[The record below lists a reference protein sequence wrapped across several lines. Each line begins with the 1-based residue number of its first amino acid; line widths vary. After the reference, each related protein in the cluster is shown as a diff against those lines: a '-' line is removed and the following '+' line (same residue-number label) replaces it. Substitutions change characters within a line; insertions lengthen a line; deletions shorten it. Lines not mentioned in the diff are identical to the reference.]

1 MLLTWCDHVLD
12 EERFELRRNG
22 AKVPVQPKVLDFL
35 FCVVRARGRVVSRKE
50 LFETVWAGIKVG
62 ETSLSRAVLEARRA
76 IGDELQDTLV
86 TVRGR
91 GFRFAVDVVTKG
103 GDLHGED
110 AADPTFVGRSSYLT
124 CVQARLDDAARG
136 HGGLVW
142 ISGDAGIGKTRTME
156 EIARRARVAGLDT
169 FRAIAHEDPRPPPYW
184 LWAQVLRA
192 YAASH
197 PSAKTSRFVESVE
210 SAPSGGTGPALEPS
224 FPFFEEV
231 TRFLIEASNSR
242 PFLLVFDDVHWADAE
257 SLALLRFFAREA
269 RQSKVVVLCTYRD
282 VDPSTRART
291 FDFGALVAESAA
303 LSVPL
308 RGLAMEEISR
318 LVQVATGA
326 MPSETFGRALS
337 ERTGGN
343 PMYVLQ
349 LLQTEWAERARAEA
363 SAAYATSV
371 DIQQGLI
378 DSIRRHLRVLSKPAH
393 ELLTLAAVLGPTFD
407 LTELGVAS
415 GLPQEEILNRL
426 DEGVSA
432 RLLRKSKA
440 GSFVFMHTLVQRVL
454 YKALPSAE
462 RAARHAFVADRL
474 FLHYGPSADVHAS
487 KLALH
492 FGRALPLGSPESALS
507 FSIRAAENDL
517 ARAAPRRAERHWE
530 AAVQALPLV
539 ASQDPRHVWVRLG
552 LAKTYQLV
560 GDSDAARS
568 AFWEAAVVA
577 RALGL
582 ATAMAE
588 AALGFARVTDS
599 SVAPRRSLLD
609 EAYEA
614 LSALSALSPMDA
626 STTSLRA
633 QLERELRSNNVPS
646 LDQGRASSRA

>member
-1 MLLTWCDHVLD
+1 MLLTWGDHVLD

-22 AKVPVQPKVLDFL
+22 ARIPVQPKVLDLL
-35 FCVVRARGRVVSRKE
+35 FCVVRARGRVVSRNE

-62 ETSLSRAVLEARRA
+62 EASLSRAVLEARRA

-91 GFRFAVDVVTKG
+91 GFRFAVDVVAKG
-103 GDLHGED
+103 GGLHGED
-110 AADPTFVGRSSYLT
+110 AADPTFVGRSSYVT
-124 CVQARLDDAARG
+124 CLQARLDDGVRG
-136 HGGLVW
+136 RGGVVW

-156 EIARRARVAGLDT
+156 ELARRARLAGLDT
-169 FRAIAHEDPRPPPYW
+169 FRAIAHADPRPPPYW
-184 LWAQVLRA
+184 LWAQVVRA
-192 YAASH
+192 YAAGH
-197 PSAKTSRFVESVE
+197 PSARTSRFLERVE
-210 SAPSGGTGPALEPS
+210 SAVNAGKGAASGPS

-231 TRFLIEASNSR
+231 TRFLIGASNSR
-242 PFLLVFDDVHWADAE
+242 PILLVLDDVHWADAE

-269 RQSKVVVLCTYRD
+269 RQSKVVVFCAYRD
-282 VDPSTRART
+282 VDPSTRERT
-291 FDFGALVAESAA
+291 FDFGALLAESAA

-308 RGLAMEEISR
+308 RGLAMEEVSR
-318 LVQVATGA
+318 LVEVVTGA
-326 MPSETFGRALS
+326 IPSETFGRALS

-343 PMYVLQ
+343 PSYVLQ
-349 LLQTEWAERARAEA
+349 LLRTEWAERALAEA

-371 DIQQGLI
+371 DIQQGLL
-378 DSIRRHLRVLSKPAH
+378 DSIRRHLSVLSKPAL
-393 ELLTLAAVLGPTFD
+393 ELLTLASILGPAFD

-426 DEGVSA
+426 DESVSA

-462 RAARHAFVADRL
+462 RAARHALVADRL
-474 FLHYGPSADVHAS
+474 FLHYGPSADAHAS
-487 KLALH
+487 KLAVH
-492 FGRALPLGSPESALS
+492 FGRALPLGSPEPALS
-507 FSIRAAENDL
+507 FSIRAAEHDL
-517 ARAAPRRAERHWE
+517 ARAAPRQAKRHWE
-530 AAVQALPLV
+530 AALQALPLV

-560 GDSDAARS
+560 GDADAARS

-582 ATAMAE
+582 ATPMAE

-614 LSALSALSPMDA
+614 LSPTDA

-633 QLERELRSNNVPS
+633 QLETELRSKSVPS
-646 LDQGRASSRA
+646 LDQRRASSRG